1 MVPTR
6 KYIWF
11 WNVFFTLLMSGIYCT
26 FLQFCLIG
34 ILANLISKVSGANKQ
49 WLVMIN
55 IREPTR
61 RERAGYVNYILHK
74 KSGMV
79 IWSLE
84 SQAQMP
90 TDVINF
96 HTSKWPRKIGPDKI
110 QVRWKLCHCTLRPAN
125 KPIYFSRAV
134 NFVMQIL
141 FLYCIANSF
150 ILPQNNLICM
160 FVWNQICVILLVW

>member
-26 FLQFCLIG
+26 FLHFCLIG

-61 RERAGYVNYILHK
+61 RERAGYINYILHNQ
-74 KSGMV
+74 SGMV
-79 IWSLE
+79 VWSLE
-84 SQAQMP
+84 SQDQMS
-90 TDVINF
+90 TDVIDF

-110 QVRWKLCHCTLRPAN
+110 QVRWKLCHCTLRPAK
-125 KPIYFSRAV
+125 KPIYFSWFNKFKWDPCG
-134 NFVMQIL
+134 NFFLAWSCIVMEIS
-141 FLYCIANSF
+141 FLYCTANSF
-150 ILPQNNLICM
+150 TLP
-160 FVWNQICVILLVW
+160 